1 MTQVELGQARG
12 CEDDHKDDVDAV
24 GILRVQELIGRNV
37 KLLQEIISD
46 ATSASFAEGDVILPA
61 GEQVEKM
68 YFLRSG
74 EASIHVDNVRVER
87 VPSGSILGL
96 AAMFEN
102 PQLPVEIRAAG
113 PCQCRVISRNNFHA
127 ALQNYPEDLLHLQN
141 EGSRMQKQDGDRW
154 KRLGAVQ
161 RTKKKLKAIASMR
174 AERASQKAAEADDEA
189 VAPVRSSRAL
199 QKAPR
204 DEEEDHSSSSLD
216 LPQQVPRLHGA
227 TASAEGAQSMPYPP
241 SLRPR
246 QDEARRRAKV
256 QMIRAQLQLRAR
268 GAIQPSGKLGKLS
281 RLRAGDDP
289 EKPTEAS
296 SSGGPIPKLED
307 ALLGKSLQLQDTDC
321 DSPLYE
327 KFAFDFDDDE
337 LSPLSP
343 VSPGLSPGSE
353 KSGSLFWQISEPDM
367 PSRGETERQNSK
379 QAILTMA
386 NPFERSVSS
395 DRPTSRRL
403 RSREGG
409 AETTTTRSM
418 PLGRLAAIRG
428 RNSAK
433 FRGVLPGLSSA
444 RSGAS
449 GTT

>member
-12 CEDDHKDDVDAV
+12 CEDDHKDDVDTDA
-24 GILRVQELIGRNV
+24 ILRVQELVGRNV
-37 KLLQEIISD
+37 KLLQELISD
-46 ATSASFAEGDVILPA
+46 ATSESFAEGDVILHA

-74 EASIHVDNVRVER
+74 AASVHVDNVRVEQ

-113 PCQCRVISRNNFHA
+113 PCQCRVISRINFHA
-127 ALQNYPEDLLHLQN
+127 ALQNYPEDLLHLQH

-199 QKAPR
+199 QKSPR

-216 LPQQVPRLHGA
+216 LPPQVPRLHGA
-227 TASAEGAQSMPYPP
+227 TASAEGAQSMPFPP

-268 GAIQPSGKLGKLS
+268 GGIQPSGKLGKLS
-281 RLRAGDDP
+281 RLRCGDDP
-289 EKPTEAS
+289 EKPAAAS
-296 SSGGPIPKLED
+296 CSGGPVPKLED
-307 ALLGKSLQLQDTDC
+307 ALLGRPMQLQDTDC
-321 DSPLYE
+321 DSPRYE
-327 KFAFDFDDDE
+327 TFGFDFDDE

-343 VSPGLSPGSE
+343 LSPVSPGSE

-367 PSRGETERQNSK
+367 PSRGETERQSSK
-379 QAILTMA
+379 QGVLTMA
-386 NPFERSVSS
+386 NPFERSISS

-409 AETTTTRSM
+409 PETTTTRSL
-418 PLGRLAAIRG
+418 PLGRLAAIRA

-433 FRGVLPGLSSA
+433 LKGILPGLSSA